1 MLRSIDY
8 IFMII
13 DHILRIIIYSVII
26 LIVLAFAYLI
36 FLPTLES
43 WI

>member
-26 LIVLAFAYLI
+26 LIVLAFACLI
-36 FLPTLES
+36 FLPTLER